1 MAPTASEGRIR
12 VLRIIARMNVGG
24 PALQVATLMRGLD
37 PDRYDQHLLVGTVGD
52 DERDYL
58 ATRAPDVTATVV
70 GGLGRAPRP
79 LDDVRALVSIRRIV
93 TELRPHIV
101 HTHTAK
107 AGALGRAAAVLGRVP
122 VVVHTFHGHLLHG
135 YFGPGLTRAVVT
147 AERLAARYTTA
158 LVAVGPQV
166 RDDLL
171 AARIGFP
178 GQYAVVPPGLG
189 LHPAPDRRT
198 ARACLGVDP
207 DADVVVYI
215 GRLTRIKRPDR
226 LLAVAR
232 RIHDARP
239 AAVVLVA
246 GDGDLADRARADAA
260 PLGGAV
266 RFLGWRDDLET
277 LYAAAD
283 VVLLTSDNEG
293 TPVSLI
299 EAAHA
304 GRPAVATDVGSTR
317 YVVDDGRSGVLCP
330 PDAAALAGAVLDLLR
345 DPQRRAAMGAAAV
358 EHAAAR
364 FGRHRLVSD
373 TADLYE
379 RLLAPTARRGPT
391 VSPKA

>member
-1 MAPTASEGRIR
+1 MAPSAPTASDGRIR
-12 VLRIIARMNVGG
+12 VVRIIARMNVGG
-24 PALQVATLMRGLD
+24 PAVQVATLMRGLD

-52 DERDYL
+52 GERDYL
-58 ATRAPDVTATVV
+58 ATRAPDVAVTVV

-79 LDDVRALVSIRRIV
+79 FDDLRALASIRRIV
-93 TELRPHIV
+93 AELRPHIV

-107 AGALGRAAAVLGRVP
+107 AGALGRAAAALARVP
-122 VVVHTFHGHLLHG
+122 LVVHTFHGHLLHG

-147 AERLAARYTTA
+147 AERLAARFTTA

-171 AARIGFP
+171 AARIGRP
-178 GQYAVVPPGLG
+178 GQYTVVPPGIG
-189 LHPAPDRRT
+189 LRPAPDRGT
-198 ARACLGVDP
+198 ARASLGVAP
-207 DADVVVYI
+207 DADVVLYV
-215 GRLTRIKRPDR
+215 GRLTGIKRPDR
-226 LLAVAR
+226 LLDVAR
-232 RIHDARP
+232 RVHDARP

-246 GDGDLADRARADAA
+246 GDGDLAARARADAA
-260 PLGGAV
+260 GLDGAV

-330 PDAAALAGAVLDLLR
+330 PDAAALAGAVLDLLG
-345 DPQRRAAMGAAAV
+345 DPERRAAMSAAAV

-373 TADLYE
+373 TEALYE
-379 RLLAPTARRGPT
+379 RLLATTAR
-391 VSPKA
+391 